1 MPADQMGYPKVCK
14 IFDGILKIGVDT
26 SIDESLSIW
35 NRSSIKSTSGAIEV
49 DDNVTIMRNVR
60 MVITDLEECETA
72 GIKISDN
79 VIINYGA
86 FLSGEGGLYIG
97 RNVLVG
103 PYAMFLSGDHEIDLA
118 SEIYFSPLKNRPIYL
133 EDDCWIG
140 AGAKILGGVRV
151 GNGSVIGAGAL
162 ISKSV
167 PSAAIVI
174 GVPGKILRF
183 RKKST
188 LSFIRKMYLKFCY
201 NYL

>member
-86 FLSGEGGLYIG
+86 FLSGEGGLHIG
-97 RNVLVG
+97 K
-103 PYAMFLSGDHEIDLA
+103 MF
-118 SEIYFSPLKNRPIYL
+118 
-133 EDDCWIG
+133 
-140 AGAKILGGVRV
+140 
-151 GNGSVIGAGAL
+151 
-162 ISKSV
+162 
-167 PSAAIVI
+167 
-174 GVPGKILRF
+174 
-183 RKKST
+183 
-188 LSFIRKMYLKFCY
+188 
-201 NYL
+201 